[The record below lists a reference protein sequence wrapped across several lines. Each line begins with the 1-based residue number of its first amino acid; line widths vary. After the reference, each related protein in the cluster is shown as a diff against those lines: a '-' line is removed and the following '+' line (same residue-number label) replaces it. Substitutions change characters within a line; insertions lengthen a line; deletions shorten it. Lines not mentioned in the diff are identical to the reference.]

1 MVVTLTAIRLNWL
14 TPFRINEVARAG
26 KPKIHLKIFSP
37 KIKPPT
43 LFCYFFLFSDAT
55 VKSNVN
61 KNLKDKE
68 SYPLQWFWTRT
79 LMSQLG
85 KDCRKTIQFNVKLFW
100 KI

>member
-26 KPKIHLKIFSP
+26 KPKINLKIFSS

-43 LFCYFFLFSDAT
+43 LFCYFLFSNAT
-55 VKSNVN
+55 VKANVN

-68 SYPLQWFWTRT
+68 SYPLQWF
-79 LMSQLG
+79 
-85 KDCRKTIQFNVKLFW
+85 
-100 KI
+100 